1 MTDAAETKEMSAP
14 VADAEKESAADAADA
29 TADKG
34 TADKGKARRR
44 SSGVP
49 EHKGKKLSKKASK
62 AKLSHKDAKPGDHFL
77 VKLKGYPQW
86 PVIICDEEMLPE
98 TLIKTRPVTA
108 KRADGT
114 YREDYA
120 DGGKRENDRTFPV
133 MYLRT
138 NEL

>member
-1 MTDAAETKEMSAP
+1 MTDATEAKETSEPAAESQPEPTD
-14 VADAEKESAADAADA
+14 ADATPAANA
-29 TADKG
+29 TADKS
-34 TADKGKARRR
+34 KSRRR
-44 SSGVP
+44 SSGVA
-49 EHKGKKLSKKASK
+49 EHKGKKLNKKASK
-62 AKLSHKDAKPGDHFL
+62 AKLFHTNAQPGDHFL

-120 DGGKRENDRTFPV
+120 DGGKRANDRTFPV

>member
-1 MTDAAETKEMSAP
+1 MTDAAETKETSAP
-14 VADAEKESAADAADA
+14 AADAEKESAADAADA
-29 TADKG
+29 